1 MLFLV
6 KHSRPDITNV
16 VRELS
21 KSNSKA
27 NYVHC
32 KQMPRAVNYV
42 LKTRNFTLKVIPT
55 TENDTWEFKCMCDSD
70 YAGDKDNR

>member
-1 MLFLV
+1 
-6 KHSRPDITNV
+6 
-16 VRELS
+16 
-21 KSNSKA
+21 
-27 NYVHC
+27 
-32 KQMPRAVNYV
+32 MPRAVNYV